1 MLAVTFAA
9 TPSMS
14 LSPMRFAPRFVLF
27 AALAAPLL
35 FLTSG
40 CGRSGEPFPV
50 RSFLAAPDN
59 LQGNRYVLEAEID
72 QQINWREGIG
82 RLIAV
87 RTLRDDVRLPL
98 FISDSLKA
106 NLLVAQRY
114 RFEITVRKGGLLYV
128 ERLKKL

>member
-1 MLAVTFAA
+1 MRFVSRFLIPAAFAA
-9 TPSMS
+9 
-14 LSPMRFAPRFVLF
+14 A
-27 AALAAPLL
+27 L
-35 FLTSG
+35 FLGSG

-50 RSFLAAPDN
+50 QAFLAAPDN
-59 LQGNRYVLEAEID
+59 LQGNRYELEAEID
-72 QQINWREGIG
+72 AQLNWREGVG

-87 RTLRDDVRLPL
+87 RTLRGDARLPV
-98 FISDSLKA
+98 FIADSMKA

>member
-1 MLAVTFAA
+1 MLAVTFAR
-9 TPSMS
+9 TPML
-14 LSPMRFAPRFVLF
+14 LSPMRFAPRFVLL

-50 RSFLAAPDN
+50 RAFLSAPDN
-59 LQGNRYVLEAEID
+59 LQGNHYVLEAEID

-87 RTLRDDVRLPL
+87 RTLRDDARLPL
-98 FISDSLKA
+98 FIADSMKA

-114 RFEITVRKGGLLYV
+114 RFEVTVRKGGLLYV

>member
-1 MLAVTFAA
+1 MLAVTFLIYPMPL
-9 TPSMS
+9 PS
-14 LSPMRFAPRFVLF
+14 MRFAIRFLMP
-27 AALAAPLL
+27 AALAASL

-50 RSFLAAPDN
+50 RAFLAAPDN
-59 LQGNRYVLEAEID
+59 LQGNRYELEAEID
-72 QQINWREGIG
+72 QQINWREGVG

-87 RTLRDDVRLPL
+87 RTLRDDARLPL
-98 FISDSLKA
+98 FIADSMKA

-114 RFEITVRKGGLLYV
+114 RFEISVRKGGLLYV

>member
-1 MLAVTFAA
+1 MLAVTFAT
-9 TPSMS
+9 TPMS
-14 LSPMRFAPRFVLF
+14 PLFKRLVNRFLILTALVVPLF
-27 AALAAPLL
+27 FA
-35 FLTSG
+35 SG

-50 RSFLAAPDN
+50 RAFLSAPDN
-59 LQGNRYVLEAEID
+59 LQGNRYLLEAEID
-72 QQINWREGIG
+72 AQLNWREGVG

-87 RTLRDDVRLPL
+87 RTLRDDARLPV
-98 FISDSLKA
+98 FIADSLKT

>member
-1 MLAVTFAA
+1 MLAVTFGNY
-9 TPSMS
+9 PMPLQS
-14 LSPMRFAPRFVLF
+14 MRFMIRFFIPAAVVASVL
-27 AALAAPLL
+27 
-35 FLTSG
+35 LTSG
-40 CGRSGEPFPV
+40 CGPSGEPFPV
-50 RSFLAAPDN
+50 RAFLSAPDN
-59 LQGNRYVLEAEID
+59 LQGNRYELEAEID
-72 QQINWREGIG
+72 AQLNWREGVG

-87 RTLRDDVRLPL
+87 RTLRDDARLPV